1 MNKFLKENWFKLIIV
16 IILLIVGLVAVYCF
30 VIIIPRQQ
38 QQASNAANNLALQGQ
53 CANAA
58 DKFYTNNGGYKSIAG
73 VNTSYQDHF
82 NSQLNK
88 CFILISSYMP
98 SDDSLG
104 IDLYDA
110 LGGQHYAS
118 FVGHQTCDP
127 ATLAIT
133 HQNLNKCELDAGNI
147 WANGDD
153 TSSSTYQIGW
163 SGILHGGQTGDWNT
177 LPQFMAHIQPFM
189 SN

>member
-1 MNKFLKENWFKLIIV
+1 MNFIKGNWFKLIIAIV
-16 IILLIVGLVAVYCF
+16 LLAVGAAAIYYF
-30 VIIIPRQQ
+30 VVLLPRQQ
-38 QQASNAANNLALQGQ
+38 QQASSAASNLALQTQ
-53 CANAA
+53 CADAA
-58 DKFYTNNGGYKSIAG
+58 SKYFTSNKGEAIAG
-73 VNTSYQDHF
+73 INVSYQDHF
-82 NSQLNK
+82 DSQLNK
-88 CFILISSYMP
+88 CFILISSYAP
-98 SDDSLG
+98 NDDFLT

-118 FVGHQTCDP
+118 FSGHQTCDP

-133 HQNLNKCELDAGNI
+133 HQDSNKCELDAGNI

-153 TSSSTYQIGW
+153 TSSSTYQVGW

-177 LPQFMAHIQPFM
+177 LPQFMAHIQPYM